1 MANQGFSCRLLSHT
15 ALLLQDQQQFYRDDW
30 WLHVQLPL
38 VMPSVLEHHCSF
50 HGVHCSIPDVHCL
63 LCPSDELCMV
73 MVKWCLLLFWDVA
86 S

>member
-1 MANQGFSCRLLSHT
+1 VANQGFSCRLLSHT
-15 ALLLQDQQQFYRDDW
+15 ALLLQDQQQFCRDDW

-38 VMPSVLEHHCSF
+38 LCRLFS
-50 HGVHCSIPDVHCL
+50 SIIALFMGYIAYFVHCL

-86 S
+86 L